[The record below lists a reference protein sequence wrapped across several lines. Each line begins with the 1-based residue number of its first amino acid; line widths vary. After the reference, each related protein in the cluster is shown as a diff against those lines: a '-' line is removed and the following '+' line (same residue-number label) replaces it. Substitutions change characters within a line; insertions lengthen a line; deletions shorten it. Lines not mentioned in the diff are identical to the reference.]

1 MISERSETY
10 AIFSINAV
18 FEHRIFCIF
27 VHMVEVNGT
36 IDRVIFH
43 NAENGYSVLDVTF
56 ENVGKNY
63 TVVCKGMLEPRI
75 GTTYHFSGEWKL
87 DKYGHKLDVQSYEE
101 ILPSEVDAIEKY
113 LASGLVRGI
122 GPAFAKQIVHT
133 LGKETFEVIESK
145 SNRIFEV
152 RGVGKKRAE
161 SIWAAWEE
169 HRYIRSLV
177 SFLREFDISMNF
189 IVKIYHRYGDESIEI
204 IKSNPYRLVHDIDG
218 LGFTRVDRLAL
229 KMGYERTGKER
240 CMAGIKYELLE
251 LSADGHVY
259 YEETPLIQLT
269 AILLE
274 IDNEYVEEALRDMI
288 CEGYLIKEDKGIYL
302 PNLYEDEVSVANKL
316 SSMTFYNAPKVECD
330 IEHIESLTG
339 VQYDEVQRNG
349 IKTMLGAG
357 VSVITGG
364 PGTGKTTILLG
375 AIKALQERRLTI
387 AAAAPTGKAAK
398 RMAEV
403 TGLDA
408 KTIHRLLSYNPDT
421 GYEFNEQNNLS
432 YDVVIIDEVS
442 MVNIQLMAVLLNALS
457 YSTKL
462 ILVGDVDQLPA
473 IGPGNVLLDIINSGV
488 IPVVRLTKIYRQAE
502 NSDIVVNA
510 HRVNNGLMPNVKNS
524 KPNTDFFFI
533 KETNYDSIQRM
544 IPELVRDR
552 LPSAFKVN
560 PYDIQVLSPMRKNE
574 IGSIN
579 LNVILQEALNPNGP
593 SVTYGS
599 TIFRLGD
606 KVMQIKNN
614 YEKGIFN
621 GETGKIIDVNL
632 DMKSVTV
639 DFDGNIIDYEQGDFD
654 EIVLA
659 YASTIHKSQGSEY
672 PIVVIPIVRG
682 HYNMMQRNLIYTA
695 ITRARNICVIIG
707 DTEMVQRAVGNV
719 NAKHRNTKL
728 CDRLKLTPKNLI

>member
-1 MISERSETY
+1 MFAY
-10 AIFSINAV
+10 
-18 FEHRIFCIF
+18 
-27 VHMVEVNGT
+27 MVEVNGT
-36 IDRVIFH
+36 ISRVIFH
-43 NAENGYSVLDVTF
+43 NSENGYTVLDLSCDS
-56 ENVGKNY
+56 GKNFNA
-63 TVVCKGMLEPRI
+63 VCKGMLEPRV
-75 GTTYHFSGEWKL
+75 GTTYHLSGEWKS
-87 DKYGHKLDVQSYEE
+87 DKYGVKLDVQSYEE
-101 ILPSEVDAIEKY
+101 VLPSEVDAIEKY
-113 LASGLVRGI
+113 LASGLVKGI
-122 GPAFAKQIVHT
+122 GPAFAKEITHT
-133 LGKETFEVIESK
+133 LGKDTLNIIENK
-145 SNRIFEV
+145 SEEIFKV
-152 RGVGKKRAE
+152 KGVGKKRAE
-161 SIWAAWEE
+161 AIWASWEE

-177 SFLREFDISMNF
+177 SFLREFDVSMNF
-189 IVKIYHRYGDESIEI
+189 IVKIYHRYGDESIEV
-204 IKSNPYRLVHDIDG
+204 IKNNPYKLVNDIDG
-218 LGFTRVDRLAL
+218 LGFTRVDRIAL
-229 KMGYERTGKER
+229 KMCYERTGKER
-240 CMAGIKYELLE
+240 CMAGIKYGLFEF
-251 LSADGHVY
+251 SADGHVY
-259 YEETPLIQLT
+259 YEEIPLVQQT

-274 IDNEYVEEALRDMI
+274 IDNEYIEEALEDMLMD
-288 CEGYLIKEDKGIYL
+288 GSLIKDEEGIYL
-302 PNLYEDEVSVANKL
+302 PSLYYDEVSVANKL
-316 SSMTFYNAPKVECD
+316 SSMTFYDAPKCNCD
-330 IEHIESLTG
+330 IEHIEALTG
-339 VQYDEVQRNG
+339 VKYDDVQRDG
-349 IKTMLGAG
+349 IRTALASG

-375 AIKALQERRLTI
+375 AIKALQEMRLTI

-408 KTIHRLLSYNPDT
+408 KTIHRLLSYNPET
-421 GYEFNEQNNLS
+421 GYEFNEDNHLT

-442 MVNIQLMAVLLNALS
+442 MVNIQLMAVLLNAIS

-488 IPVVRLTKIYRQAE
+488 VPVVRLTKIYRQAE

-510 HRVNNGLMPNVKNS
+510 HRVNNGLMPNIKNS

-533 KETNYDSIQRM
+533 KETNYDSILRV
-544 IPELVRDR
+544 IKELVKER
-552 LPSAFKVN
+552 LPKAFNVN

-574 IGSIN
+574 IGSLN
-579 LNVILQEALNPNGP
+579 LNIVLQEALNPSGP

-621 GETGKIIDVNL
+621 GETGKVIDVNT
-632 DMKSVTV
+632 DMKLITV

-695 ITRARNICVIIG
+695 ITRAKNICVIIG
-707 DTEMVQRAVGNV
+707 DKEMIQRAVGNV

-728 CDRLKLTPKNLI
+728 CERLKLTPKSLV

>member
-1 MISERSETY
+1 
-10 AIFSINAV
+10 
-18 FEHRIFCIF
+18 
-27 VHMVEVNGT
+27 MVEVNGT
-36 IDRVIFH
+36 ISRVIFH
-43 NAENGYSVLDVTF
+43 NSENGYTVLDLSCDS
-56 ENVGKNY
+56 GKNFNA
-63 TVVCKGMLEPRI
+63 VCKGMLEPRV
-75 GTTYHFSGEWKL
+75 GTTYHLSGEWKS
-87 DKYGHKLDVQSYEE
+87 DKYGVKLDVQSYEE
-101 ILPSEVDAIEKY
+101 VLPSEVDAIEKY
-113 LASGLVRGI
+113 LASGLVKGI
-122 GPAFAKQIVHT
+122 GPAFAKEITHT
-133 LGKETFEVIESK
+133 LGKDTLNIIENK
-145 SNRIFEV
+145 SEEIFKV
-152 RGVGKKRAE
+152 KGVGKKRAE
-161 SIWAAWEE
+161 AIWAAWEE

-177 SFLREFDISMNF
+177 SFLREFDVSMNF

-204 IKSNPYRLVHDIDG
+204 IKNNPYRLANDIDG
-218 LGFTRVDRLAL
+218 LGFTRVDRIAL

-240 CMAGIKYELLE
+240 CMAGIKYELFE
-251 LSADGHVY
+251 FSADGHVY
-259 YEETPLIQLT
+259 YEEVPLVQQT

-274 IDNEYVEEALRDMI
+274 IDNEYIEEALEDMI
-288 CEGYLIKEDKGIYL
+288 MDGSLIKEDEGIYL
-302 PNLYEDEVSVANKL
+302 PSLYYDEVSVANKL
-316 SSMTFYNAPKVECD
+316 SSMTFYDAPKCSCD
-330 IEHIESLTG
+330 IEHIEALTG
-339 VQYDEVQRNG
+339 VKYDDIQRDG
-349 IKTMLGAG
+349 IRTALASG

-375 AIKALQERRLTI
+375 AIKALQEMHLTI

-408 KTIHRLLSYNPDT
+408 KTIHRLLSYNPET
-421 GYEFNEQNNLS
+421 GYEFNEDNHLT

-442 MVNIQLMAVLLNALS
+442 MVNIQLMAVLLNAIS

-510 HRVNNGLMPNVKNS
+510 HRVNNGLMPNVKNT

-533 KETNYDSIQRM
+533 KETNYDSILRV
-544 IPELVRDR
+544 IKELVKER
-552 LPSAFKVN
+552 LPKAFNVN

-574 IGSIN
+574 IGSLN
-579 LNVILQEALNPNGP
+579 LNVILQEALNPTGP

-632 DMKSVTV
+632 DMKMITV
-639 DFDGNIIDYEQGDFD
+639 DFDGNIIYYEQGDFD

-695 ITRARNICVIIG
+695 ITRAKNICVIIG
-707 DTEMVQRAVGNV
+707 DKEMIQRAVGNV

-728 CDRLKLTPKNLI
+728 CERLKLTPKSLV